1 MARLS
6 KAGMERLSHCDE
18 KLQRVFNKVIQ
29 EFDFSVTCG
38 HRTKGEQLQLFKQG
52 RILIDGVWVKT
63 GKTVTNID
71 GYKKIGKH
79 NYYPSKAIDVVPYPV
94 DWNDLSRFK
103 ELHKVVM
110 RVASEEGVEL
120 VWGADWDSDGDIAE
134 HSLQDYPHYE
144 LKD

>member
-1 MARLS
+1 MAKLS
-6 KAGMERLSHCDE
+6 KASIERISQCDVR
-18 KLQRVFNKVIQ
+18 LQRVFNKVIQ
-29 EFDFSVTCG
+29 EFDFTVTCG
-38 HRTKGEQLQLFKQG
+38 HRTQGEQLQLFKQG
-52 RILIDGVWVKT
+52 RTLTNGEWIKT

-71 GYKKIGKH
+71 GYKKKGKH
-79 NYYPSKAIDVVPYPV
+79 NYFPSLAIDVVPYPV
-94 DWNDLSRFK
+94 DWNDLDRFK

-144 LKD
+144 LKE

>member
-1 MARLS
+1 MAEFGKMSKDRLS
-6 KAGMERLSHCDE
+6 TCDD

-29 EFDFSVTCG
+29 EFNCTVTCG
-38 HRTKGEQLQLFKQG
+38 HRTQGEQLQLFKQG
-52 RILIDGVWVKT
+52 RTLTDGKWIKT

-71 GYKKIGKH
+71 GYKKTGTH
-79 NYYPSKAIDVVPYPV
+79 NYYPSKAIDVCPYPI
-94 DWNDLSRFK
+94 DWNNLGRFK

>member
-52 RILIDGVWVKT
+52 RTLINGVWVKT
-63 GKTVTNID
+63 GRTVTNID

-79 NYYPSKAIDVVPYPV
+79 NYYPSKAVDVVPYPV
-94 DWNDLSRFK
+94 DWNDLGRFK

-120 VWGADWDSDGDIAE
+120 VWGADWDSDGDITE
-134 HSLQDYPHYE
+134 HLLQDYPHYE

>member
-1 MARLS
+1 MAKLS
-6 KAGMERLSHCDE
+6 KVGSERLSTCDE
-18 KLQRVFNKVIQ
+18 KIQRVFKRVIQ
-29 EFDFSVTCG
+29 EFDFTVTCG

-52 RILIDGVWVKT
+52 RTLTNGEWIKT

-79 NYYPSKAIDVVPYPV
+79 NYYPSKAIDICPYPI
-94 DWNDLSRFK
+94 DWNDLGRFK
-103 ELHKVVM
+103 DLHKVVM
-110 RVASEEGVEL
+110 RVASEEWVEL